1 MSTSEPSLRVLKARA
16 QKLKPVVLVGHDGLS
31 DSLVAALERA
41 LDDHEL
47 VKVRF
52 GDHKSARKE
61 LSAEL
66 AARTSSRRVLLV
78 GHTVTLFRSKQA

>member
-1 MSTSEPSLRVLKARA
+1 VNAPEPSLRELKARA
-16 QKLKPVVLVGHDGLS
+16 QKLKPVVQVGHDGLS
-31 DSLVAALERA
+31 ESLVAALDRA
-41 LDDHEL
+41 LDDHGL

-78 GHTVTLFRSKQA
+78 GHTVTLFRAKPA

>member
-1 MSTSEPSLRVLKARA
+1 
-16 QKLKPVVLVGHDGLS
+16 
-31 DSLVAALERA
+31 
-41 LDDHEL
+41 LDDHGL

-78 GHTVTLFRSKQA
+78 GHTVTLFRAKPA